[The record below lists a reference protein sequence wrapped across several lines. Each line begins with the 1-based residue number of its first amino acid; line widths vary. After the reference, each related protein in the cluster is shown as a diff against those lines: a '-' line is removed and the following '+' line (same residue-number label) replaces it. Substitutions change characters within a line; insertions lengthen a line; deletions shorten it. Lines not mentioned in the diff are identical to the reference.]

1 MVSHSPW
8 SQQAPDPKWGDSNPP
23 IPIFLDFP
31 HLSWNELFTPDAA
44 LLPIWR
50 SCVRGGNL
58 PLTKG
63 GPRWP
68 GNHLRIRKERHRSAR
83 APMCAEHRDAVPLAV
98 ADHCD
103 PAPASGLPLRPS
115 CSSARGLAT
124 GASGKPLPPGTNKHR
139 TQKGEINPP
148 FRISSNLPIFH
159 GMSDLHQM
167 RPSCPFGGLALLGAL
182 CPSAKGGT
190 PMSTQS
196 ARNQEGAAPA
206 DPRTYGH

>member
-1 MVSHSPW
+1 VGSAKSVLLSTCRYCVPQRNLLSDTRGGEMVSHSPW

-103 PAPASGLPLRPS
+103 PAPASGLPLRPP

-139 TQKGEINPP
+139 T
-148 FRISSNLPIFH
+148 R
-159 GMSDLHQM
+159 
-167 RPSCPFGGLALLGAL
+167 
-182 CPSAKGGT
+182 KGGN
-190 PMSTQS
+190 QS
-196 ARNQEGAAPA
+196 PFSSFLESP
-206 DPRTYGH
+206 HLS